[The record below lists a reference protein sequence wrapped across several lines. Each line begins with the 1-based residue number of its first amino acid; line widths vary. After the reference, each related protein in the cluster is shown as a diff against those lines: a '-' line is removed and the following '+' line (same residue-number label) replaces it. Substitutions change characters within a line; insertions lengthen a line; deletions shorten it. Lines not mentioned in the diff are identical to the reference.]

1 MGHTTTT
8 TTISVPLQVS
18 YTCSKCGKQNTQVS
32 YVSEWADSMRHGTI
46 HRQSTYDKMSSESQD
61 LAGYRIGRRLDQIVY
76 EAKNNRYRKAELKC
90 KCEHCGNTE
99 PWAKM
104 RFTRTEE
111 RLGYLIVMMIVISLA
126 GFAGKD
132 IVAGIGVAASLAVIL
147 TAWFTF
153 KKLRYKQLEEQ
164 IDTLPKK
171 SLPRLVLVIDET
183 GYLLTP
189 ENNQTEQVKSVPSI
203 SDAIES
209 DNKKST
215 MSKTIFCRKC
225 GAKILSD
232 STFCD
237 SCGEK
242 VERV

>member
-32 YVSEWADSMRHGTI
+32 YVTEWADSMRHGTI
-46 HRQSTYDKMSSESQD
+46 HRQTTYDKMSSESHD
-61 LAGYRIGRRLDQIVY
+61 RTEYRIGRRLDQIVN

-111 RLGYLIVMMIVISLA
+111 RLGYLMVMMIVFSLA
-126 GFAGKD
+126 CFVKKD
-132 IVAGIGVAASLAVIL
+132 IVAGIAVAASLAVIL

-153 KKLRYKQLEEQ
+153 KKLRYKHLEEQ
-164 IDTLPKK
+164 IDALPKK
-171 SLPRLVLVIDET
+171 SLPRLILVIDKT
-183 GYLLTP
+183 GYVLTP
-189 ENNQTEQVKSVPSI
+189 ENNQTEQVESVPSTHN
-203 SDAIES
+203 AVES
-209 DNKKST
+209 DNEKCAAT
-215 MSKTIFCRKC
+215 KTIFCRKC

-242 VERV
+242 IERV